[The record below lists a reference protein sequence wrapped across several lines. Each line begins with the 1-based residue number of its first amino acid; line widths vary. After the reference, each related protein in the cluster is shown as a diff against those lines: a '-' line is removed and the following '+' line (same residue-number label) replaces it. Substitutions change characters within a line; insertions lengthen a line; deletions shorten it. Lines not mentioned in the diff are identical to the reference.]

1 MTKMAKN
8 ADTAAGAT
16 TAGAT
21 TGTTTG
27 TTATEGTA
35 MAPGSQ
41 NTVHQPRGGDWVIA
55 GVMLAFFVA
64 AFLLAQEWPFRAA
77 LFPDIITAAGA
88 LLSLAKLVGL
98 TLQAVRA
105 RRSPAGAA
113 VVPSE
118 RAADLPVQPQNSSP
132 ESVNVRT
139 AAVAAEEKRTE
150 GSAAV
155 DPHPDDVQIVDDEQ
169 EEDESMEYVF
179 ASAGGR
185 AWIAALGWVTTFF
198 VSFFVLGAYITVPL
212 FAFVYLM
219 VAGKVKWWA
228 ALIYAVVT
236 GLIIFVVFRDI
247 VFIPLPE
254 SPFPGL
260 GF

>member
-1 MTKMAKN
+1 MTKSTKKPDGPA
-8 ADTAAGAT
+8 AAGSSAT
-16 TAGAT
+16 TAK
-21 TGTTTG
+21 
-27 TTATEGTA
+27 EGTA
-35 MAPGSQ
+35 MAPARQ
-41 NTVHQPRGGDWVIA
+41 NTVHRPRAGDWVIA
-55 GVMLAFFVA
+55 GV
-64 AFLLAQEWPFRAA
+64 LLALFVTAYVLAQDWPFRAA
-77 LFPDIITAAGA
+77 LFPEIITLAGA
-88 LLSLAKLVGL
+88 AMSAFKLAGL
-98 TLQAVRA
+98 AVQTVRA
-105 RRSPAGAA
+105 RRAPGGAA

-118 RAADLPVQPQNSSP
+118 RAADLPVQPQDSSP

-139 AAVAAEEKRTE
+139 AAVAAEEKRD
-150 GSAAV
+150 GSTADA
-155 DPHPDDVQIVDDEQ
+155 DPADVQIVDDEQ

-185 AWIAALGWVTTFF
+185 AWLAALAWVVTFF
-198 VSFFVLGAYITVPL
+198 VSFFVLGAYITVPV

-219 VAGKVKWWA
+219 VSGRTKWWA

-236 GLIIFVVFRDI
+236 GVIIFVVFRDI

>member
-1 MTKMAKN
+1 MTKMTKKP
-8 ADTAAGAT
+8 DTAAGAT
-16 TAGAT
+16 AAGT
-21 TGTTTG
+21 

-35 MAPGSQ
+35 MTPASE
-41 NTVHQPRGGDWVIA
+41 NTVHRPRAGDWVIA
-55 GVMLAFFVA
+55 GVLLAVFVA
-64 AFLLAQEWPFRAA
+64 AYLLAQDWPFRAA
-77 LFPDIITAAGA
+77 LFPEIITLAGA
-88 LLSLAKLVGL
+88 ALSLLKLVVL
-98 TLQAVRA
+98 AVQTVRA
-105 RRSPAGAA
+105 RRAPGGAA

-118 RAADLPVQPQNSSP
+118 RAADLPVQPQDSSP

-139 AAVAAEEKRTE
+139 AAVAAEEKRD
-150 GSAAV
+150 GSTADA
-155 DPHPDDVQIVDDEQ
+155 DPADVQIVDDEQ

-185 AWIAALGWVTTFF
+185 AWISALAWVTAFF
-198 VSFFVLGAYITVPL
+198 VSFFVLGAYITVPV
-212 FAFVYLM
+212 FAFAYLI
-219 VAGKVKWWA
+219 VAGRTKWWA